1 MGLTVVYQGTRT
13 ILIEWNEPEASLYV
27 LDHYEVQWGRNVL
40 TKESKTTKKCYAWF
54 KKLQTITHYLF
65 KVRAVRKN
73 GCVSKFVEV
82 CVETKSVTGRVAKV
96 AGVSAGV
103 GAATVAMQVFY
114 SVTFSVLI
122 GGGAGVVAAE
132 SVEDKGKGAEAVA
145 GTATG
150 IAGAIGI
157 AGFALG
163 LLAAPDAVVTSPI
176 TAVVVASIVAIA
188 ETENVL
194 DLDGYLE
201 RYPDD
206 DNI

>member
-1 MGLTVVYQGTRT
+1 M
-13 ILIEWNEPEASLYV
+13 
-27 LDHYEVQWGRNVL
+27 L

-54 KKLQTITHYLF
+54 KKLQTITHYVF

-96 AGVSAGV
+96 AGVSAGAS
-103 GAATVAMQVFY
+103 AATVVMQVF
-114 SVTFSVLI
+114 SPVTLSVLI
-122 GGGAGVVAAE
+122 GGGAGVVAAK
-132 SVEDKGKGAEAVA
+132 SVEDKGKRAEVAA
-145 GTATG
+145 GTAAG
-150 IAGAIGI
+150 IAGGI
-157 AGFALG
+157 AGFTLG
-163 LLAAPDAVVTSPI
+163 LLAAPGAIVVSPI
-176 TAVVVASIVAIA
+176 TAVVVASIVAIE

-206 DNI
+206 DNT